1 MRCGC
6 SHEKTIKRKTSI
18 NTDNEHNNVC
28 TCMCTVVRS
37 IGMSGGID
45 EFVVDIATFF
55 SLGLNFEQ

>member
-37 IGMSGGID
+37 IGMSEGID
-45 EFVVDIATFF
+45 SGVCGGHSYLFF
-55 SLGLNFEQ
+55 TGSKF